1 MFLVAA
7 FFRNQ
12 QAGLF
17 ESRQLPL
24 DCSTPDTSE
33 VDDLRDK
40 KALFRLPEQ
49 QAEQALLGSSEKRV
63 GTTATLRLMLP
74 AAGSSGS
81 DTMVDM
87 IEIPAKNVDEPRF
100 LVIGKINNKHW
111 SAITTYRNNKTRIIS
126 VRRSRKQEIDIYES
140 L

>member
-1 MFLVAA
+1 MLPLARRLCNSLVVSS
-7 FFRNQ
+7 
-12 QAGLF
+12 AGLIGRPAELF

-111 SAITTYRNNKTRIIS
+111 GAYH
-126 VRRSRKQEIDIYES
+126 
-140 L
+140 